1 MPDTERNGKM
11 KKREGIKKKLAV
23 FLTAVITLQA
33 AIAAPLIA
41 FGEQDTAKMC
51 ENHLEH
57 DKNCGYEAHMV
68 VVSQCNH
75 EHNDE
80 CGYIEGV
87 SCECEPDENGEIIH
101 IEDCGYVE
109 GHECE
114 HVHDENCDYLE
125 KLVIDSPCTHSCELC
140 EPQNNIVTIN
150 SEGDSINGENQTK
163 DVTELIMDKLSLT
176 LTQDGAAIKDGKID
190 STKGLEVK
198 AAFSVPIQGDGG
210 DDYVEK
216 NDYAELIISDKFI
229 VKNAETYTLKHGDQT
244 IGTLTLKNE
253 NGNAVASILFGG
265 DALDDP
271 GNMEINCT
279 FEVELEFNK
288 DGGGLDAG
296 EHTIS
301 ILGKEFTIV
310 IPQPEETRSI
320 TKEGTE
326 DLSKGIINWTVTVG
340 HEGENSSDLNGYSF
354 YDDLT
359 NVGEYVEDS
368 FKVGGTDVTPVFNGS
383 ILTYGFQEGTQSPQV
398 ITFETKIPEDKL
410 FTQSEQTVKNT
421 AELRKG
427 EEVVKSDEGK
437 VNFTPEWIE
446 KKGEA
451 GNQGSDGTYDPTDR
465 TITWTI
471 TANHYGYSLND
482 VIITDKLADKLEFVS
497 AKLQRWNSSLKDGK
511 GDWEAKEDLTSQ
523 LTPYPPDGEIS
534 IGNINTKILL
544 TIVTKVPDPVLLRA
558 VPETGVTTYYNS
570 ASIKWKGNTGF
581 GTQPIGV
588 GIGYNA
594 IEKTGTVT
602 NYKKAEITWNVTV
615 DAKNQPIENMKVYD
629 LLVYGDSFDADS
641 LDNSHDIKD
650 ILKNVTP
657 QYNQRIVKTGDTAE
671 DFTGEGLKHTV
682 TALYKGGKA
691 VADLLTVT
699 SESGDGIGTDKAYSF
714 SYKTQVTNTEILTG
728 TESKGITNTA
738 MLFSGSV
745 RLNSATAN
753 VGYNAK
759 MLQKGTMTAVSAEA
773 FEKGEDAYSVNKAKG
788 TAGEKTDSFNYIDK
802 SAVFRIYV
810 NRNSL
815 DYSTVTD
822 EEGKTAGKITVT
834 DTLPEGWIFKPFE
847 SGANY
852 YAFSGITDNGG
863 STVAN
868 ASWDNNVNGNITSQ
882 ISGLTATFTFD
893 ALKDPCVI
901 LVKAAPLEETIK
913 DYFNGNRTANI
924 TNKAV
929 LTAENWNT
937 NSLAKTSV
945 EVKSSALAK
954 TLDKIEDG
962 VLKWKIDYNPY
973 KVDRSDIE
981 NLHLEDTL
989 PIGLDLRTDSRGG
1002 LVYSDNINVYK
1013 CSLNTDGSLT
1023 PGAELTEQEV
1033 INNVKYNN
1041 TTRVISFYL
1050 PDKAQAYKVEYITDI
1065 TGEPGTVSNK
1075 VRIVGMN
1082 DSGDNVDKEFD
1093 INDSDVSATIKR
1105 AGWIEITKTG
1115 DEGPLAEAEF
1125 TVFALDCKT
1134 IIRQGTTDE
1143 SGKLVLR
1150 GLPDGEYILK
1160 ETKAPNG
1167 YGVLKKTYSV
1177 KVTANPDG
1185 GKIITSISGATGDNS
1200 NKITVTNHKTGTVGE
1215 LVIKKNVAGNTADF
1229 KKKFVFTVT
1238 FSLPVGQTA
1247 SGDGYDYI
1255 GFGVLDGKI
1264 KSGETIELADGE
1276 YITITGLPGG
1286 TEYSVVEDDYSGDGY
1301 KTSSINPVGVIEAD
1315 NTVTAQFTNTK
1326 NKKSEGGGHQ
1336 LAPKPPKQNGGDDEK
1351 SENPGNNGGTDN
1363 EHPDTPPVTNPE
1375 IPVFVSIDDVPDSN
1389 QPDSPNE
1396 IVVVDGSG
1404 KEEGSYTKTENPDGS
1419 YEYKDA
1425 NGNSARNVPKTGDS
1439 MRLIMWS
1446 GLLSTAIVGIFT
1458 LLYSSASP
1466 VKKRRRS

>member
-1 MPDTERNGKM
+1 M

-23 FLTAVITLQA
+23 FLSAVITLQA

-41 FGEQDTAKMC
+41 LGEQDTAKMC

-57 DKNCGYEAHMV
+57 DKDCGFEAHMV

-101 IEDCGYVE
+101 TDGCGYVE

-114 HVHDENCDYLE
+114 HAHDENCGYLE

-140 EPQNNIVTIN
+140 EPQNNIVTMN
-150 SEGDSINGENQTK
+150 SEGDRINGENQTK

-176 LTQDGAAIKDGKID
+176 LTQDGAVIKDGKID

-198 AAFSVPIQGDGG
+198 AAFSVPIQGDG
-210 DDYVEK
+210 DKEFVNK
-216 NDYAELIISDKFI
+216 NDYAELFISDKFS
-229 VKNAETYTLKHGDQT
+229 VKNAETYTLKYEAQT

-265 DALDDP
+265 DAFDDP

-279 FEVELEFNK
+279 FEAELEFNK

-310 IPQPEETRSI
+310 IPQPEETRTI

-326 DLSKGIINWTVTVG
+326 DLSKGVINWTVTVG
-340 HEGENSSDLNGYSF
+340 HEGENSADLNGYSF

-359 NVGEYVEDS
+359 NVGEYVADS
-368 FKVGGTDVTPVFNGS
+368 FKIGGTDATPGFNDS

-410 FTQSEQTVKNT
+410 FTQYEQTVKNT

-437 VNFTPEWIE
+437 VNFTPKWIE

-497 AKLQRWNSSLKDGK
+497 AKLQRWNSSLKDGE
-511 GDWEAKEDLTSQ
+511 GDWEADNSWSVSN
-523 LTPYPPDGEIS
+523 YPENGELA
-534 IGNINTKILL
+534 IGDITTKILL
-544 TIVTKVPDPVLLRA
+544 TIVTKVPDPTLTRNA
-558 VPETGVTTYYNS
+558 TPETGVTTYYNS
-570 ASIKWKGNTGF
+570 ASIKWEGNAGF
-581 GTQPIGV
+581 GTQPVGV

-594 IEKTGTVT
+594 IEKTGAVT
-602 NYKKAEITWNVTV
+602 DYKKAEITWNVKV
-615 DAKNQPIENMKVYD
+615 DAKKQTIPDMKVYD
-629 LLVYGDSFDADS
+629 LLVYSDSFDVDS
-641 LDNSHDIKD
+641 LDESSAIGKD

-657 QYNQRIVKTGDTAE
+657 QYNQRIVKTGGGNAE
-671 DFTGEGLKHTV
+671 AFNGEGLKHTV
-682 TALYKGGKA
+682 TTLYKGGKA

-699 SESGDGIGTDKAYSF
+699 SDSGGGIGTDKAYSF
-714 SYKTQVTNTEILTG
+714 SYKTQVTNTEILTY

-753 VGYNAK
+753 VGYDAK

-773 FEKGEDAYSVNKAKG
+773 FGKGEGAYGVDKANG
-788 TAGEKTDSFNYIDK
+788 TAGNNSNTFNYIDK

-810 NRNSL
+810 NKNGL
-815 DYSTVTD
+815 YYTTVTNAD
-822 EEGKTAGKITVT
+822 GELAGKVTVT
-834 DTLPEGWIFKPFE
+834 DTLPDGWKFVPFE

-852 YAFSGITDNGG
+852 YAYSGT
-863 STVAN
+863 TA
-868 ASWDNNVNGNITSQ
+868 NGNTTANSVWDTNTNGAITAE
-882 ISGLTATFTFD
+882 ISGGTAVFTFD

-901 LVKAAPLEETIK
+901 LVKAVPDEATIK
-913 DYFNGNRTANI
+913 DYFNGNKETKDI
-924 TNKAV
+924 TNNV
-929 LTAENWNT
+929 ELTTEKWQT
-937 NSLAKTSV
+937 KSTAKTSFDI
-945 EVKSSALAK
+945 KSSALSK
-954 TLDKIEDG
+954 TFEKLNNNG
-962 VLKWKIDYNPY
+962 VLKWTVDYNPY
-973 KVDRSDIE
+973 GVEHTDID
-981 NLHLEDTL
+981 NIHLEDTL
-989 PIGLDLRTDSRGG
+989 PIGLDLPI
-1002 LVYSDNINVYK
+1002 YSSGKLIYTDNINVYE
-1013 CSLNTDGSLT
+1013 CGLNTDGTLT
-1023 PGAELTEQEV
+1023 KGTALTETEV
-1033 INNVKYNN
+1033 EQYVKYNN
-1041 TTRVISFYL
+1041 TTRVISFL
-1050 PDKAQAYKVEYITDI
+1050 FPKEGQAYELEYITEI
-1065 TGEPGTVSNK
+1065 TGDPGQVTNSVK
-1075 VRIVGMN
+1075 IVGM
-1082 DSGDNVDKEFD
+1082 DNTGNKADKVFD
-1093 INDSDVSATIKR
+1093 ISSSDASATIMR
-1105 AGWIEITKTG
+1105 RGWIEITKTG
-1115 DEGPLAEAEF
+1115 DGGPLAGAEF

-1134 IIRQGTTDE
+1134 VIRKGTTDAD
-1143 SGKLVLR
+1143 GKLTLR
-1150 GLPDGEYILK
+1150 GLPDGEYILE
-1160 ETKAPNG
+1160 ETKAPDG
-1167 YGVLKKTYSV
+1167 YGALKKTYSV
-1177 KVTANPDG
+1177 KVATTPED
-1185 GKIITSISGATGDNS
+1185 GKITTSISRATGENS
-1200 NKITVTNHKTGTVGE
+1200 NKITITNHKTGTVGD
-1215 LVIKKNVAGNTADF
+1215 LVIKKNVEGNAADAD
-1229 KKKFVFTVT
+1229 KKFRFTVT
-1238 FSLPVGQTA
+1238 LSLPVGQTA
-1247 SGDGYDYI
+1247 PKEGYDYI

-1276 YITITGLPGG
+1276 YITIIGLPGG

-1301 KTSSINPVGVIEAD
+1301 MTSSVNPTGIIVVD
-1315 NTVTAQFTNTK
+1315 NSITAEFTNTK
-1326 NKKSEGGGHQ
+1326 NKKIEGGGGGGHQ
-1336 LAPKPPKQNGGDDEK
+1336 LAPKPPKPNGGNDEK

-1375 IPVFVSIDDVPDSN
+1375 IPVFVPIDDVPDSN

-1439 MRLIMWS
+1439 MSLIMWS

-1458 LLYSSASP
+1458 LLYSAASP